1 MKGMKPGGRERPS
14 RMAGSGRTCAK
25 PGCSTKLSTYNQ
37 KEFCWLHTE
46 IAFPNYRGRRLVR
59 GET

>member
-1 MKGMKPGGRERPS
+1 
-14 RMAGSGRTCAK
+14 MAGAGRTCAK

-37 KEFCWLHTE
+37 KEYCWLHTE
-46 IAFPNYRGRRLVR
+46 IAFPNYRGRRLAR